1 MKHETFEQLSPEDE
15 RRGIVWQVAGGGYIG
30 ALCHAAPGEVVL
42 SSLIEA
48 SRSSA
53 QPVTGVFIE
62 DLRGGLAAA
71 RTSCLRRLSS
81 ALDAPVVIMT
91 SSPFA
96 RGGATASR
104 WLGERVFA
112 FGRRGLDEAFG
123 RLGVPELEQT
133 AIRAALRALRVA
145 RNLERRH
152 CRPRGATRGAAS
164 GVM

>member
-1 MKHETFEQLSPEDE
+1 MKNGTHRLSPEDE

-42 SSLIEA
+42 SSLVEA
-48 SRSSA
+48 SRSSGT
-53 QPVTGVFIE
+53 PVAGVFIE
-62 DLRGGLAAA
+62 DLRGGLGAA

-81 ALDAPVVIMT
+81 ALDAPVVVMA

-96 RGGATASR
+96 RGGAAACR

-112 FGRRGLDEAFG
+112 FSRRGLDEAFE
-123 RLGVPELEQT
+123 RLAVPESERP

-145 RNLERRH
+145 RRLERKHRK
-152 CRPRGATRGAAS
+152 GA
-164 GVM
+164 